1 MGSNVTFTRPDGQSV
16 QGYLAEA
23 PGAVASVVVIQEWW
37 GLNDQIRG
45 VAERFAQAGYTA
57 LVPDLYR
64 GRATVEAEEAH
75 HLMSSLNFGD
85 AASQDVRGA
94 AQFLKARG
102 GKVGVTGYCMGGAL
116 TVLSSMMVP
125 EMDAGVVWYGLPPL
139 EFVDAAKIRVPLL
152 AHWATQDAAF
162 AIDTVDQLEARLT
175 AAGAN
180 TPATAT
186 SPSTPSRTR
195 PRSVRAG
202 CRSPSTT
209 RCGRRSHGIA
219 PSASSA
225 RRWVDRGRPQAGRL
239 APGRIDEPMSA
250 SGQASGVDALGVT
263 AGLGGGSEVSPAAGL
278 GRRLLLTLLAVFSLA
293 CLFGYLAVR
302 HAVNTT
308 VESQALAIAE
318 VVASQ
323 ATTARSVYAM
333 EIAAK
338 LAREGLGPHV
348 ESEGKPGFVPIP
360 AQFLKLVGKASSEN
374 AHRLYQYKPVSRWN
388 LEPSQGL
395 DDEFLRWAWPQLE
408 AQDQPNPAG
417 PIPWKAV
424 SRIETREGRRVLR
437 YLSADPASQP
447 ACASCHNAYETRPEI
462 IARRVASGVA
472 PGKHWEPHQ
481 LMGALSVTIPLDK
494 AELLAGD
501 QINQTT
507 LLIASILI
515 ASFAALSAFAWR
527 LSTQDRELR
536 DAALRLRRS
545 SLENQAAQALLEA
558 QRGVERAF
566 TELSSYM
573 QAIDQHAIVS
583 VGDRTGRIIDVND
596 QLVRISGYSR
606 EELIGRNHRILSSGV
621 HPREFFTRMWQS
633 LTRGEVWRGVICNR
647 SKSGALYWVDA
658 AIVPMRNAE
667 GEVERYI
674 SIRIDITERK
684 QFEQEMLRLATH
696 DSLTGLVNR
705 ALLRDRIHQA
715 LESAH
720 RNRHRAAVLFIDL
733 DQFKAVNDSLG
744 HTTGDRLLVEV
755 GNRLASSV
763 RAEDTV
769 ARQGGDEFIVFIP
782 KLDSPQA
789 AGLVAQSLHAMLSQ
803 PFSIDGQEVF
813 VGSSIGIA
821 LYPDDGGDVD
831 TLLRHSDTA
840 MYQVKESGR
849 NHWMYFTAQM
859 NVEAVER
866 YALTNELRRAAERG
880 ELVLHFQPI
889 FEMGSMTLDSL
900 EVLLRWQHP
909 TRGLVPPAQF
919 IGLAEASGL
928 IVPIG
933 EWVLRAACQQIDA
946 WRREGLQ
953 PPRLA
958 LNLSSIQVRLP
969 GFGQRVAEML
979 DEYRV
984 APSSIAFE
992 ITEGTLMS
1000 KTDEVLA
1007 TLRQLSELGM
1017 RLAIDDFGTGFS
1029 SLNYLK
1035 TLPIDTLKID
1045 RSFVTDISDDPDDAA
1060 IVIAVLSMARG
1071 LQLEVIAEGVETERQ
1086 LEFLRAHGCRLFQG
1100 FRSGSPMPPEAIARL
1115 LRPA

>member
-1 MGSNVTFTRPDGQSV
+1 
-16 QGYLAEA
+16 
-23 PGAVASVVVIQEWW
+23 
-37 GLNDQIRG
+37 
-45 VAERFAQAGYTA
+45 
-57 LVPDLYR
+57 
-64 GRATVEAEEAH
+64 
-75 HLMSSLNFGD
+75 MSF
-85 AASQDVRGA
+85 
-94 AQFLKARG
+94 
-102 GKVGVTGYCMGGAL
+102 
-116 TVLSSMMVP
+116 
-125 EMDAGVVWYGLPPL
+125 
-139 EFVDAAKIRVPLL
+139 
-152 AHWATQDAAF
+152 
-162 AIDTVDQLEARLT
+162 
-175 AAGAN
+175 
-180 TPATAT
+180 
-186 SPSTPSRTR
+186 
-195 PRSVRAG
+195 
-202 CRSPSTT
+202 
-209 RCGRRSHGIA
+209 
-219 PSASSA
+219 
-225 RRWVDRGRPQAGRL
+225 
-239 APGRIDEPMSA
+239 
-250 SGQASGVDALGVT
+250 SGQASGADPIAASAGV
-263 AGLGGGSEVSPAAGL
+263 AVGLGGAAEASPAAGL

-293 CLFGYLAVR
+293 CLLGYLAVR
-302 HAVNTT
+302 QAVNTT

-395 DDEFLRWAWPQLE
+395 DDDFLRWAWPQLE
-408 AQDQPNPAG
+408 AQDQPAPTG
-417 PIPWKAV
+417 PINWKAI
-424 SRIETREGRRVLR
+424 SRIETRDGRRVLR

-447 ACASCHNAYETRPEI
+447 ACASCHNAYEARPEI

-507 LLIASILI
+507 LLIATILI
-515 ASFAALSAFAWR
+515 ASFAALSGFAWR

-536 DAALRLRRS
+536 DAELRLRRS
-545 SLENQAAQALLEA
+545 SLETQAAQALLEA

-583 VGDRTGRIIDVND
+583 VGDRTGRILDVND
-596 QLVRISGYSR
+596 QLLRISGYSR

-621 HPREFFTRMWQS
+621 HPKEFFSRMWQS

-647 SKSGALYWVDA
+647 SKNGTLYWVDA
-658 AIVPMRNAE
+658 AIVPMKNAE

-755 GNRLASSV
+755 GRRLASSV

-789 AGLVAQSLHAMLSQ
+789 AGLVAQSLHTMLSQ

-821 LYPDDGGDVD
+821 LYPDDGSDVD

-859 NVEAVER
+859 NIEAVER

-889 FEMGSMTLDSL
+889 FEMGSMTIDSL

-933 EWVLRAACQQIDA
+933 EWVLRAACQQVAA
-946 WRREGLQ
+946 WRRDGLN

-979 DEYRV
+979 AEHGV
-984 APSSIAFE
+984 EPSAIAFE

-1007 TLRQLSELGM
+1007 TLRQVNDLGM

-1071 LQLEVIAEGVETERQ
+1071 LQLDVIAEGVETERQ
-1086 LEFLRAHGCRLFQG
+1086 LAFLRAHGCRLFQG
-1100 FRSGSPMPPEAIARL
+1100 FLSGAPMPAREIARL
-1115 LRPA
+1115 LARA